1 MNKILSN
8 ILIKRNVVSEIGVT
22 EIISH
27 IKNSSKVA
35 DLSVFDADKTN
46 ATKDLQ
52 WKTDKNVRDT
62 QTVPIEPIFPAL
74 KELCFHSVKNIINP
88 FYGIDV
94 FEGEIPQLLVYKP
107 GGHYKPHIDGEA
119 LWNSP
124 DGPIWKKSVDR
135 DLSVIFFLN
144 DGGKDF
150 EGGDLVFPDCGIRIR
165 PEKGMMV
172 CFPSNHFYVHGVEP
186 VTKGTRYSIV
196 SWMTIRGFPS
206 LEKINNNLG
215 KKYGINIEN

>member
-1 MNKILSN
+1 MNKFLSN
-8 ILIKRNVVSEIGVT
+8 ILIQRDVVSEKGIT
-22 EIISH
+22 EIVSH
-27 IKNSSKVA
+27 IKNSSDVI
-35 DLSVFDADKTN
+35 DLSVFDVEKSNKTKN
-46 ATKDLQ
+46 TH
-52 WKTDKNVRDT
+52 WKTDKDIRNT
-62 QTVPIEPIFPAL
+62 QTVPVEPIFPGL
-74 KELCFHSVKNIINP
+74 KELFFHSVKNIINP

-94 FEGEIPQLLVYKP
+94 LESEIPQLLVFKP
-107 GGHYKPHIDGEA
+107 GGHYKPHVDGEA

-165 PEKGMMV
+165 PEKGMMI
-172 CFPSNHFYVHGVEP
+172 CFPSNRFYVHGVEP

-206 LEKINNNLG
+206 LEAVNRKIS
-215 KKYGINIEN
+215 KKYGINVNN